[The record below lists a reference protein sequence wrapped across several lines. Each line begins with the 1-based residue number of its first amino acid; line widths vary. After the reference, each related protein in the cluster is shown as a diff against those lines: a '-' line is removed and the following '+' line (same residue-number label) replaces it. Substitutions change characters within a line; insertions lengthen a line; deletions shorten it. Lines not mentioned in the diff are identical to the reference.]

1 MKQITIITPAD
12 RPGIVADI
20 AERLAARGV
29 NIVQMTAS
37 DDHVHGVVFLEAE
50 PYDEA
55 LRALAD
61 SGYHAISE
69 EVIGIRLKDQPG
81 ALARVAAR
89 FREPQIN
96 IVSMRFLRR
105 DSGWATVIL
114 STTPFFEHHG
124 QRSLANLLAS
134 SFTAT
139 TRLCA
144 GIVSVRA
151 WARSCSAEASWG

>member
-1 MKQITIITPAD
+1 MIERRIEDEDDDENEDENMKQITIITPAD

-20 AERLAARGV
+20 AERLAARRV
-29 NIVQMTAS
+29 NIVQMSAS

-61 SGYHAISE
+61 SGYHAIGE
-69 EVIGIRLKDQPG
+69 EVIAIRLKDEPG
-81 ALARVAAR
+81 ALAKVAAR

-96 IVSMRFLRR
+96 IVSMRFVRR

-114 STTPFFEHHG
+114 STSDNAHARE
-124 QRSLANLLAS
+124 LL
-134 SFTAT
+134 TDC
-139 TRLCA
+139 L
-144 GIVSVRA
+144 V
-151 WARSCSAEASWG
+151 